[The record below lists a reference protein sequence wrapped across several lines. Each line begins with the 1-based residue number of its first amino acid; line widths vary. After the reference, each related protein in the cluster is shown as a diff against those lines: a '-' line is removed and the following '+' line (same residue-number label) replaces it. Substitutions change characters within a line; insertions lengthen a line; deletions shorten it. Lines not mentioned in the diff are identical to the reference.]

1 MLQQNP
7 EIIELLRGNFLTL
20 LDYINDPVIIIN
32 KDGLVVYINSAY
44 EYQVGIPK
52 EKILNKNLY
61 EKHPDDKLL
70 KILENRKQIEQDICY
85 YDETLGYHIVANFIP
100 LKCGDGKIKGVI
112 GVGNSKTIS
121 IITEHFRSIVVRSKK
136 NKLEKIN
143 TPNLKYF
150 NSIISND
157 PRMLHCL
164 NIATNVA
171 KTDVSVMLRGETGT
185 GKELFAD
192 AIHRASNR
200 SKQPFVAINC
210 SAIPENLLEAE
221 LFGYTSGAFTGAN
234 PAGKT
239 GKIERA
245 NNGTLFLDEIGDS
258 SLNIQVKLLRFTQE
272 KYIEKVGGTKK
283 IPVNV
288 RIIAATNRNL
298 EQMVQQNEFRADL
311 FYRLCVV
318 PIFIPPLRE
327 RFTDISFL
335 SIHFLN
341 NFAKVYGKNLSF
353 TPDAIDY
360 LQNYSWPGNVRE
372 LKNVIEHAVIMC
384 QKDKLAAKDLQ
395 PKILNIPI
403 KTKPGTLRLNVAI
416 EELEKSIIKQALSET
431 KYNKSKAI
439 NLLGISRSAFYD
451 KLEKYNIS

>member
-1 MLQQNP
+1 MPQQNS
-7 EIIELLRGNFLTL
+7 EIFELLKNYFLAL
-20 LDYINDPVIIIN
+20 LGYINDPIIVIDKNGI
-32 KDGLVVYINSAY
+32 VVYINSAY
-44 EYQVGIPK
+44 EHQVGISK
-52 EKILNKNLY
+52 EKILHKNLY
-61 EKHPDDKLL
+61 EKCPNDKLL
-70 KILENRKQIEQDICY
+70 KILETGKEVKESVCY
-85 YDETLGYHIVANFIP
+85 YDETLGYHIVASFIP
-100 LKCGDGKIKGVI
+100 LKCNEGRIKGVV
-112 GVGNSKTIS
+112 GVGNTKTIS
-121 IITEHFRSIVVRSKK
+121 RINEHFRSIVARSVKDRK
-136 NKLEKIN
+136 EKID
-143 TPNLKYF
+143 TADLKDF
-150 NSIISND
+150 SNIVSND

-164 NIATNVA
+164 KIAANVA
-171 KTDVSVMLRGETGT
+171 KTDASVVLRGETGT

-192 AIHRASNR
+192 AIHKASNR
-200 SKQPFVAINC
+200 SKQPLVAINC
-210 SAIPENLLEAE
+210 SAIPENLLESE
-221 LFGYTSGAFTGAN
+221 LFGYTPGAFTGASS
-234 PAGKT
+234 AGKI

-272 KYIEKVGGTKK
+272 KYIERIGGTKR

-327 RFTDISFL
+327 RFMDISLL

-341 NFAKVYGKNLSF
+341 YFAKTYEKDLSF

-360 LQNYSWPGNVRE
+360 LQNYPWPGNVRE
-372 LKNVIEHAVIMC
+372 LKNVIEHVVIMC
-384 QKDKLAAKDLQ
+384 QKNKINAKDLQ
-395 PKILNIPI
+395 LKILNMPV
-403 KTKPGTLRLNVAI
+403 KTEPHTLRLNDAI
-416 EELEKSIIKQALSET
+416 ERLEKSIIKQALSEA

-451 KLEKYNIS
+451 KLERYDIS